1 MIRLI
6 IIVIFLIIYFL
17 IGIVN
22 SAILFIIGLFSKK
35 TRDYIAYY
43 TVRTMFKIILFVAGT
58 KVIVKGRENIPENEA
73 VLYIGNHRSFFDI
86 VVGYSIIPP
95 RCGFIAKKELKK
107 IFPLR
112 VWMEFMK
119 CLFLDRSSIEAA
131 INMINC
137 GVDRIKNGISIF
149 IFPEGTRGKSDD
161 EMHDFKEGSFKIAK
175 KAKCRILP
183 IAFNNTSAV
192 FEDQLPKIR
201 RATVCI
207 EFGKPIDIEE
217 LSKEE
222 KKSLGKYTE
231 NIIKEMVVKNKD
243 LIKKQK

>member
-1 MIRLI
+1 MIKLI
-6 IIVIFLIIYFL
+6 IIAIFLVLYFT
-17 IGIVN
+17 IGVVT
-22 SAILFIIGLFSKK
+22 SAILIIIGLFSKK

-43 TVRTMFKIILFVAGT
+43 IVKGMFKIILFIAGA
-58 KVIVKGRENIPENEA
+58 KVIVKGRENIPKDEA

-95 RCGFIAKKELKK
+95 RCGFVSKKELKK

-137 GVDRIKNGISIF
+137 GVDRIKNGISMF

-161 EMHDFKEGSFKIAK
+161 DMHDFKEGSLKIAK
-175 KAKCRILP
+175 KAKCKIVP
-183 IAFNNTSAV
+183 IAFNNTSAI

-201 RATVCI
+201 KATVCI

-217 LSKEE
+217 LSKED
-222 KKSLGKYTE
+222 KKSLAAYTE
-231 NIIKEMVVKNKD
+231 NIVREMIAKNKD
-243 LIKKQK
+243 LIKNEL